1 MMMIET
7 PGYPLSEDLNGY
19 QQEGVGHMDSTVHKG
34 MRWSAASAYLR
45 PALQRSNLTTENNVM
60 VTKII
65 IEGKRA
71 VGIEVI
77 QKGTVKK
84 YGAGD
89 NFFVHKTGSVC
100 HFCLQMR
107 LYSVEALSTLPS
119 C

>member
-77 QKGTVKK
+77 HKGSVKK
-84 YGAGD
+84 FRAGD
-89 NFFVHKTGSVC
+89 NFFVHKTGSVH
-100 HFCLQMR
+100 HFCVFR
-107 LYSVEALSTLPS
+107 
-119 C
+119 